1 MTPRPRTTARKKP
14 AQERSI
20 ATVDALLE
28 ATARILVKEGY
39 DRAST
44 NKIAEAAGVSV
55 GSLYQYF
62 PSKEAL
68 VAALIDHHMAE
79 MTQMLERKALELAGA
94 PIAVAVR
101 EAIRVM
107 IEAHR
112 IDPRLHQ
119 VLVEQVPRL
128 GRLQRIEQ
136 VETKSRALIR
146 AYLEAHRPQIRPR
159 DLDMAAFLMAH
170 VVEAVTHGAVLHEP
184 ALLENPTLVDEAT
197 DLVVRYLVADAS

>member
-1 MTPRPRTTARKKP
+1 MAPRPRTIPRKNP
-14 AQERSI
+14 TQERSA
-20 ATVDALLE
+20 ATVEALLQ

-44 NKIAEAAGVSV
+44 NRIAEAAGVSV

-68 VAALIDHHMAE
+68 VAALIDHHISS
-79 MTQMLERKALELAGA
+79 MTRLFEAKMLELAEA
-94 PIAVAVR
+94 PMEVAIRDV
-101 EAIRVM
+101 IRVM

-112 IDPRLHQ
+112 IDPQLHQ

-128 GRLQRIEQ
+128 GRLQRIEE
-136 VETKSRALIR
+136 VETYARAVVR
-146 AYLEAHRPQIRPR
+146 AYLESRKDQIRPK
-159 DLDMAAFLMAH
+159 DLELAAFLMAH

-184 ALLENPTLVDEAT
+184 SLLESEGLVTETT
-197 DLVVRYLVADAS
+197 DLVLRYLLP

>member
-1 MTPRPRTTARKKP
+1 MAPRARTIPRKNPR
-14 AQERSI
+14 QERSQ
-20 ATVDALLE
+20 ATVEALLV

-44 NKIAEAAGVSV
+44 NRIAEAAGVSV

-68 VAALIDHHMAE
+68 VAALIDDHMSG
-79 MTQMLERKALELAGA
+79 MTRLLEAKAFELAEA
-94 PIAVAVR
+94 PIEVAIRDV
-101 EAIRVM
+101 IRVM

-128 GRLQRIEQ
+128 GRLQRIEEL
-136 VETKSRALIR
+136 ETHTRALIR
-146 AYLEAHRPQIRPR
+146 AYLEARKDQVRPKNL
-159 DLDMAAFLMAH
+159 DLAAFLMAH
-170 VVEAVTHGAVLHEP
+170 VVEAITHGAVLHEP
-184 ALLENPTLVDEAT
+184 ALLESEALVTETT
-197 DLVVRYLVADAS
+197 DLVLRYLLP

>member
-1 MTPRPRTTARKKP
+1 MAPRPRTIPRKNP
-14 AQERSI
+14 SQERSM
-20 ATVDALLE
+20 ATVEALLQ

-44 NKIAEAAGVSV
+44 NRIAEAAGVSV

-68 VAALIDHHMAE
+68 VAALIDDHMSS
-79 MTQMLERKALELAGA
+79 MTRLLETKALELAEA
-94 PIAVAVR
+94 PINA
-101 EAIRVM
+101 AIAEVIRAM

-136 VETKSRALIR
+136 LEGHTRALIR
-146 AYLEAHRPQIRPR
+146 AYLEARKDLVRPKNL
-159 DLDMAAFLMAH
+159 DLAAFLITH
-170 VVEAVTHGAVLHEP
+170 TVEAITHGAVLHEP
-184 ALLENPTLVDEAT
+184 AFLESEALVIETT
-197 DLVVRYLVADAS
+197 DLVLRYLLP